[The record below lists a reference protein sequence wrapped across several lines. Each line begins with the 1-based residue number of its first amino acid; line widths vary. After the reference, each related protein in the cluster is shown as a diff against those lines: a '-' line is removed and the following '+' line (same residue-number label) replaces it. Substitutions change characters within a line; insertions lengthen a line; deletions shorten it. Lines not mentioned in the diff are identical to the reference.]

1 MSDTHL
7 TLDEKE
13 GFHRDGFIVIRDAVP
28 RELTFRARRAVNMH
42 AAREGG
48 RRPYHD
54 LSGNSPLPDLV
65 NKSRLGEIMRNTMGP
80 YDPPRSAFAAILYPQ
95 PETNLPNYGWQ
106 PHVDGMWYSPD
117 LPKSAD
123 EVDSWEAPRTRHFG
137 KGDATE
143 MGANK
148 TPFFQDPACTLALGS
163 FTAFVGV
170 ALNDQTEFGRGNLC
184 LLRSAHEEVEAFF
197 RMQSAAGGKIG
208 PEGPGW
214 PRLTPR
220 KDGGVALTPMP
231 QSIRDKFTDGAQ
243 VTDGIVWPE
252 PTPILLDEGDA
263 VIALHACPHGG
274 SINNGA
280 DPRINIYFRLRHERP
295 GGATVL
301 GDSDHPDRGWEGEFL
316 DYPDDHD
323 PWKVAF
329 EVMCDHWS
337 EWDGM
342 AEVVAPAAAAKR
354 QRTHKV

>member
-1 MSDTHL
+1 MGATEL
-7 TLDEKE
+7 TLEEKRR
-13 GFHRDGFIVIRDAVP
+13 FLADGFIVIRDAVP

-42 AAREGG
+42 AARQGV

-54 LSGNSPLPDLV
+54 LAGDSPLPDLV

-80 YDPPRSAFAAILYPQ
+80 YDPPQTAFAATLYPQ
-95 PETNLPNYGWQ
+95 PDTPMPNFGWQ

-117 LPKSAD
+117 LPTAA
-123 EVDSWEAPRTRHFG
+123 EVDSWEAPRTHHFG

-148 TPFFQDPACTLALGS
+148 TPFFQDPECSLALGS

-184 LLRSAHEEVEAFF
+184 LLKGAHEDVEAFF
-197 RMQSAAGGKIG
+197 RMQRDAGGNVG

-214 PRLTPR
+214 PRLAPR
-220 KDGGVALTPMP
+220 KDGGVSLTPMP
-231 QSIRDKFTDGAQ
+231 QPVRERFVADAEVVNGVA
-243 VTDGIVWPE
+243 WPE

-274 SINNGA
+274 SVNAGA
-280 DPRINIYFRLRHERP
+280 DPRMNIYFRLRHERP

-316 DYPDDHD
+316 NYDDGYD
-323 PWKVAF
+323 PWQVA
-329 EVMCDHWS
+329 VDAMCDHWS

-342 AEVVAPAAAAKR
+342 ADVVAQARSGHDPQKR
-354 QRTHKV
+354 